1 MAKSAARKMVD
12 YRKRKRAQ
20 GLRQVTLWVPDW
32 DDPEFLRQLR
42 EDAEF
47 LRDHPSTREGDE
59 FVEAA
64 LRDLAAELDEL
75 EDRKD

>member
-1 MAKSAARKMVD
+1 MIDDR
-12 YRKRKRAQ
+12 RRKRAQ

-32 DDPEFLRQLR
+32 DDPELLRRLK
-42 EDAEF
+42 EDAKL

-75 EDRKD
+75 ESRRD

>member
-1 MAKSAARKMVD
+1 MAKSAAKKMAD

-32 DDPEFLRQLR
+32 ENPEFLRELK
-42 EDAEF
+42 EEAEL
-47 LRDHPSTREGDE
+47 LRDHPSTREGDA

-64 LRDLAAELDEL
+64 LVDLEAELEEL
-75 EDRKD
+75 ERKQD